1 MFVVAVVASAAL
13 LQGAAAFRAEHK
25 ANLTSGDRTEK
36 GDQALVD
43 STYIDFSILLVPTLR
58 MVNKFVFASL

>member
-13 LQGAAAFRAEHK
+13 LQGAAAFRAEPK

-36 GDQALVD
+36 GDQVLVG
-43 STYIDFSILLVPTLR
+43 STYIDTPILVSPTLR
-58 MVNKFVFASL
+58 SVNKLAFPSL